1 MNLLLPESGLLFWMT
16 VIFAIV
22 FFVLAKFGFPVITGM
37 VERRSRRINDSLE
50 AARVAEEAIE
60 NLNATKEQIVAE
72 TRMEQERLTKEAVG
86 ERERI
91 IGLAQAQ
98 ARQEADRILQEAHEK
113 ILEEKEA
120 ALKDIRREVA
130 LVSMTIAEKLVRKEL
145 SSAEGQREL
154 LDRLVEDMTEHKDM
168 EVS

>member
-1 MNLLLPESGLLFWMT
+1 MT

-98 ARQEADRILQEAHEK
+98 ARQEADRILQEAREK

-154 LDRLVEDMTEHKDM
+154 LDRLVGDMTEHKDM

>member
-1 MNLLLPESGLLFWMT
+1 MT

-98 ARQEADRILQEAHEK
+98 ARQEADRILQEAREK

>member
-22 FFVLAKFGFPVITGM
+22 FFVLAKYGFPVITGM

-98 ARQEADRILQEAHEK
+98 ARQEADRILQEAREK

>member
-98 ARQEADRILQEAHEK
+98 ARQEADRILQEAREK

-120 ALKDIRREVA
+120 ALKDIRKEVA
-130 LVSMTIAEKLVRKEL
+130 VLSVTIAEKVIRKEL
-145 SSAEGQREL
+145 STDTGQ
-154 LDRLVEDMTEHKDM
+154 MEHIDKMIDDAAGL
-168 EVS
+168 SS

>member
-98 ARQEADRILQEAHEK
+98 ARQEADRILQEAREK